1 MFAPGLDLNSRA
13 SAKAAQ
19 PIRAGAPFFCRT
31 RRASREPR
39 AVILITEL
47 SAQLS
52 TFEFQPLLL
61 TPSHSAY
68 PSPAENAVRS
78 EGYKFA
84 VAETVTGTESHP
96 YALLSW

>member
-39 AVILITEL
+39 AVILISEL

-52 TFEFQPLLL
+52 TFDFQPLLL
-61 TPSHSAY
+61 TPAYSAH
-68 PSPAENAVRS
+68 PDSMEHN
-78 EGYKFA
+78 FA
-84 VAETVTGTESHP
+84 GAKTVSATESHP